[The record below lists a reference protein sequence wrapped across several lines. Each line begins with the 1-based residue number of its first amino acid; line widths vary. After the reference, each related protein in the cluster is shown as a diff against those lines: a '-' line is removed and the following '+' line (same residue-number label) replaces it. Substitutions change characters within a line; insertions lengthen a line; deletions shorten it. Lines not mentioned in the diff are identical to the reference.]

1 MLKHSPLQLKCYVE
15 VCTCVCVC
23 VCVSVC
29 VCVCPEVL
37 HLSRHGCSAAQ
48 AHNRT
53 WSKSVLCLKL
63 SECAGLV
70 MPEQDT

>member
-15 VCTCVCVC
+15 VCTRVC
-23 VCVSVC
+23 VC

-63 SECAGLV
+63 NKCAGLV
-70 MPEQDT
+70 MTEQDT